1 MSEQRPAA
9 VTFMGKPLTAVGPKL
24 AVGDPAPDFKLLD
37 GSMTELSLSDTG
49 TRVRLFSVVP
59 SLDTPVC
66 ADQTRRFETEL
77 AGLPETVG
85 LYAIS
90 VDLPFAQTR
99 FCREAK
105 ISRTVALSDHR
116 TLSFGEGYGVA
127 IEELRMLSRAI
138 FVLDAENR
146 IQYCEYVTEISDH
159 PNYETAIAAVKKLAT

>member
-1 MSEQRPAA
+1 
-9 VTFMGKPLTAVGPKL
+9 
-24 AVGDPAPDFKLLD
+24 
-37 GSMTELSLSDTG
+37 
-49 TRVRLFSVVP
+49 
-59 SLDTPVC
+59 
-66 ADQTRRFETEL
+66 
-77 AGLPETVG
+77 
-85 LYAIS
+85 
-90 VDLPFAQTR
+90 QTR